1 MSVHA
6 IDRLCYDIAHEPGTL
21 ERLRAD
27 PRRELADRPLTA
39 DERDEL
45 LRGDVAALYRRGA
58 HPVLLVRLAAFR
70 VLGLDPALYAA
81 RIRAAEPRFSVPE
94 PPERE

>member
-6 IDRLCYDIAHEPGTL
+6 IDRLCYDVAHEPEIL
-21 ERLRAD
+21 ERLRTD
-27 PRRELADRPLTA
+27 PRRELARRPLTA
-39 DERDEL
+39 EERDEL

-58 HPVLLVRLAAFR
+58 HPVLLVRLAGFR

-81 RIRAAEPRFSVPE
+81 RIRTAEPRFSVPA
-94 PPERE
+94 PPEPG

>member
-27 PRRELADRPLTA
+27 PRRELAGRPLTA

-45 LRGDVAALYRRGA
+45 LRGDVAALYRRGV

-81 RIRAAEPRFSVPE
+81 RIRAAEPRFSVPA

>member
-27 PRRELADRPLTA
+27 PRRELARRPLTA
-39 DERDEL
+39 AERDEL

-58 HPVLLVRLAAFR
+58 HPVLLVRLANSR

-81 RIRAAEPRFSVPE
+81 RIRTAEPRFSVPA
-94 PPERE
+94 PPGPA